1 MKRMVRLTAAWA
13 TAALAWTGVAMAQV
27 ADDTERAAAEKWIE
41 TRHLISL
48 EQQDWRLGKELLTD
62 RARVLEKELAT
73 VREKTAQA
81 AGETAEVDRKL
92 AEARA
97 RNDQLSAAEARMREA
112 VTTLETRLP
121 ALLARTPDPVRER
134 MKPLIQRLPRNPAET
149 KVSLPERFQNVIGIL
164 NEIGKANGEVTVA
177 TEMRTLADGRPAEVK
192 TLYIGLGQAY
202 YVSAKGEAGTG
213 RPGAAG
219 WDWQPANDLAASV
232 TEAMQI
238 MQSKATPHFV
248 PLPVKIP

>member
-1 MKRMVRLTAAWA
+1 
-13 TAALAWTGVAMAQV
+13 
-27 ADDTERAAAEKWIE
+27 
-41 TRHLISL
+41 
-48 EQQDWRLGKELLTD
+48 
-62 RARVLEKELAT
+62 
-73 VREKTAQA
+73 
-81 AGETAEVDRKL
+81 
-92 AEARA
+92 
-97 RNDQLSAAEARMREA
+97 
-112 VTTLETRLP
+112 
-121 ALLARTPDPVRER
+121 
-134 MKPLIQRLPRNPAET
+134 
-149 KVSLPERFQNVIGIL
+149 
-164 NEIGKANGEVTVA
+164 VA

-219 WDWQPANDLAASV
+219 WNWQPANDLAASV